1 MPQQDR
7 WAIAHAEEDGMPILF
22 RYRNQAPVKDT
33 TQFPFLVSILWIY
46 EGDADTGMPGNEVLR
61 EMERFEDALDSIDD
75 SSAGFLMVA
84 VTGNDRREWIWYTS
98 DTNRFMALLNAA
110 LKGRPKFPLDL
121 SASEDP
127 AWLTYL
133 TIRESSNRRG
143 TDQ

>member
-1 MPQQDR
+1 MTQQDR

-22 RYRNQAPVKDT
+22 RYRNESPVKDT
-33 TQFPFLVSILWIY
+33 AELPFLVSILWIY
-46 EGDADTGMPGNEVLR
+46 DGDATTGMPDNQVLG
-61 EMERFEDALDSIDD
+61 EMERFEDALDSIDG
-75 SSAGFLMVA
+75 SGAGFLMVA

-98 DTNRFMALLNAA
+98 DPNRFMSFLNAA

-133 TIRESSNRRG
+133 TIREASNRRG